1 MLTPEDFIAAGFLPG
16 TKIVKGEKVRT
27 GLYHLVGYLPEPYID
42 TTSAGFIYG
51 RYRGGGQHVR
61 LKTKED
67 LKRFREV
74 HVLIFSEEIKKL

>member
-16 TKIVKGEKVRT
+16 TKPVKGEKVRT

-42 TTSAGFIYG
+42 TTTTGYIYG
-51 RYRGGGQHVR
+51 RYRGGGQQVR

-67 LKRFREV
+67 LDKFIQSHIPV
-74 HVLIFSEEIKKL
+74 FSEKVS